1 MLRSR
6 IGAFAIGI
14 VAFSLFFLAVDYVVM
29 DMQGLSLMFEHQ
41 E

>member
-1 MLRSR
+1 MKSR
-6 IGAFAIGI
+6 ILVFTAGLI
-14 VAFSLFFLAVDYVVM
+14 AFSLVFLAMDYVVM